1 MTTDART
8 QGGWSRSK
16 VLLRALPV
24 VSVLVMVLLW
34 TVVYRF
40 TVFLPSPSEVTSAA
54 IEIVSD
60 PATYGPVLSSLV
72 RLVIGIGVGMIAA
85 LLLCLAGMRSSFVQA
100 MVRTYVRIAIVVP
113 SLLLAL
119 LGLVILGTTTWSA
132 VLIVAVLVFPFAAV
146 PMQDG
151 LRSLEGAHLE
161 AAHVYRFGR
170 ARTIRH
176 VVLPHMAPYV
186 FSAIRNSHALGW
198 KVLIVAEIFA
208 VRSGIGHE
216 FQRAFD
222 LFDIARVAVWLIVF
236 LAIIAVIEYGV
247 LEIVERR
254 VFRWRPGKH
263 REQLV
268 AAG

>member
-1 MTTDART
+1 MTSEART
-8 QGGWSRSK
+8 PGGWSRSTI
-16 VLLRALPV
+16 LLRALPI

-40 TVFLPSPSEVTSAA
+40 TVFLPSPGDVASAA
-54 IEIVSD
+54 IQIVAA

-72 RLVIGIGVGMIAA
+72 RLVLGIGVGMIAA
-85 LLLCLAGMRSSFVQA
+85 LLLCLAGMRNRFVQD
-100 MVRTYVRIAIVVP
+100 MVKTYVRIAIVVP

-132 VLIVAVLVFPFAAV
+132 VLIVAILVFPFAAV

-161 AAHVYRFGR
+161 AALVYRFGR
-170 ARTIRH
+170 TRTIRH

-222 LFDIARVAVWLIVF
+222 LFDIARVAVWLVVF

-254 VFRWRPGKH
+254 VFRWRPG
-263 REQLV
+263 RQRDRPV